1 MEKEKIEIAAL
12 PPKEM
17 DETATP
23 MKASFSS
30 LEHFFNCLTA
40 SELIDYKK
48 LTDILYDFYDNE
60 MKIYANDA
68 YVSPEY
74 EKASHEAAKYLR
86 VKEEIFNEI
95 KKRIDFVYE
104 KTLAKN

>member
-12 PPKEM
+12 PPKEI
-17 DETATP
+17 ESEP
-23 MKASFSS
+23 MKGPSFSS